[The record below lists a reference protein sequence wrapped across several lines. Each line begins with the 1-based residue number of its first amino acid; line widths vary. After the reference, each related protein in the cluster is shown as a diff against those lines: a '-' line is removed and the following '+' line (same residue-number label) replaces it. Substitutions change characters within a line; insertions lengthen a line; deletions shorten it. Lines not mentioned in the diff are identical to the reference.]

1 MPRLV
6 GMAFRLFVLAGSLL
20 VASPL
25 LADSAATPPA
35 SPSPRWDGAHPAVAR
50 IIVTLSD
57 GMAFGSGTLV
67 GADETHGLVVTNWH
81 VVRDAAGPIMV
92 VFPDGFRSGARVLKT
107 DRDWDLAALAVWRP
121 SGVEPVPISPYAI
134 PPGEPLTIA
143 GYGPGWYRAS
153 TGRCMQ
159 YFAPATN
166 FPAEIVELST
176 PARQGDSGGP
186 IFNNRGEV
194 AGVLFGT
201 AEGRTMGSYGGRV
214 RAFLE
219 SAVNDFRRL
228 SPGPTAIARQNPQPV
243 NPPFVANP
251 SPTVA
256 AIPSNG
262 PISTAV
268 ASTPVD
274 PPPQPT
280 VTRQSP
286 PRLPPVAETPR
297 VVTRPVSEPVPCV
310 PVEPDRTAALPTSL
324 PTVDSD
330 ETAETAESPVSIRWA
345 NLAGPTRADQAKTVL
360 AVVGVVAILFHSMHF
375 FGNGQKPVKRK
386 KR

>member
-1 MPRLV
+1 MALRL
-6 GMAFRLFVLAGSLL
+6 MVLAAALQL
-20 VASPL
+20 AAPVLAESP
-25 LADSAATPPA
+25 TT
-35 SPSPRWDGAHPAVAR
+35 SPSLRWDGAHPAVAR

-81 VVRDAAGPIMV
+81 VVREAAGAIMV

-107 DRDWDLAALAVWRP
+107 DRDWDLAALAIWRP
-121 SGVEPVPISPYAI
+121 SGIEPVPISPYPI

-219 SAVNDFRRL
+219 SAVIDFRRL
-228 SPGPTAIARQNPQPV
+228 SPGPTMIAQQNPQQPV
-243 NPPFVANP
+243 DPPFVATARP
-251 SPTVA
+251 AVA
-256 AIPSNG
+256 AIPTSG
-262 PISTAV
+262 PTSTAV
-268 ASTPVD
+268 ASPPVD
-274 PPPQPT
+274 PTPQPT
-280 VTRQSP
+280 VTRPLRPSP
-286 PRLPPVAETPR
+286 SAVAEAPR
-297 VVTRPVSEPVPCV
+297 VVTRPVSEPVQQMPI
-310 PVEPDRTAALPTSL
+310 EPDRTATLPSSQ
-324 PTVDSD
+324 PAPESD
-330 ETAETAESPVSIRWA
+330 EAAETADSPMSITWA
-345 NLAGPTRADQAKTVL
+345 KMAGPTRADQAKTVL

-375 FGNGQKPVKRK
+375 FGSGQKPVKK
-386 KR
+386 KRRTGT